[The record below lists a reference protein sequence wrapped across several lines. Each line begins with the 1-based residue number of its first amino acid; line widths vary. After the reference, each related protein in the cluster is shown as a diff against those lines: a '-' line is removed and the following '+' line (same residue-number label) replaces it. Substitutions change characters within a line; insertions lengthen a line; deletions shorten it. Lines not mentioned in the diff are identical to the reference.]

1 MRSRIRLGVLGVVVG
16 LGLLTQSASAQSQT
30 RYPRPVFRFDQDL
43 TVPLGTE
50 VYDVTVVSG
59 ALTVEGRVTRSA
71 VVWLGNVRLTRTA
84 VIDGSLIVMGG
95 NVTVEDGATIGRDL
109 VLAGGTLT
117 APIDFAP
124 GRDHAVFG
132 LPAVGRGARAAVPWV
147 MRGLLWGR
155 PLVPDLAWV
164 WAVVGI
170 AFALSVALVLIFG
183 QAVRSASDVVVER
196 PLRTFITGI
205 LVLII
210 VGPLLA
216 IFAATIVGL
225 VVIPVL
231 LFALLVAWT
240 VGKVGVARGIGHR
253 VFHERDPD
261 NRFQALRSLV
271 IGFGLVTLA
280 YMVPILGL
288 ITWSLVSVFGLGA
301 ASIAMMATLRR
312 EYPRK
317 PKPPKAPKAPKG
329 AAPIVPTGPPPPAM
343 PLSTAEPEPTV
354 EAPTDAG
361 DVPPDA
367 GDVPPDAGGRP
378 PSSARGMLALPK
390 AEFLPRAAAFALDC
404 VLIGIVDRLLDSRQD
419 GMYFI
424 LLVSYHI
431 AFWTW
436 QGTTLGGIIVGLRV
450 VRTDGGPLRFVD
462 GLVRG
467 LSSMFSIAV
476 LGLGCF
482 WMLQDPDHQ
491 TWHDKI
497 AGTYVLK
504 VPRHF
509 PLA

>member
-1 MRSRIRLGVLGVVVG
+1 
-16 LGLLTQSASAQSQT
+16 
-30 RYPRPVFRFDQDL
+30 
-43 TVPLGTE
+43 
-50 VYDVTVVSG
+50 VTVISG
-59 ALTVEGRVTRSA
+59 ALTVEGRVEWDA
-71 VVWLGNVRLTRTA
+71 VVWLGDVRLAPTA
-84 VIDGSLIVMGG
+84 VIDGSLIVVGG
-95 NVTVEDGATIGRDL
+95 NVTIEDGATVGRDFVL
-109 VLAGGTLT
+109 VGGSVT

-124 GRDHAVFG
+124 GSEHAVFG
-132 LPAVGRGARAAVPWV
+132 MPALGRGARAAVPWV
-147 MRGLLWGR
+147 LRGLLWGR
-155 PLVPDLAWV
+155 PIVPELEWV

-183 QAVRSASDVVVER
+183 QAVRASTEVVVER
-196 PLRTFITGI
+196 PLRTFLTGI
-205 LVLII
+205 LVLVII
-210 VGPLLA
+210 GPLLA

-253 VFHERDPD
+253 VLHESDPAS
-261 NRFQALRSLV
+261 RFQALRSLA

-280 YMVPILGL
+280 YMVPILGV

-301 ASIAMMATLRR
+301 ATIAMMATLRR

-317 PKPPKAPKAPKG
+317 PKPPKPPKAPKG
-329 AAPIVPTGPPPPAM
+329 APPMASTDQADPTPPPAM
-343 PLSTAEPEPTV
+343 PLSATAPGPSV
-354 EAPTDAG
+354 ESPVDAG
-361 DVPPDA
+361 DQ
-367 GDVPPDAGGRP
+367 PPDAGGGP

-450 VRTDGGPLRFVD
+450 VKTDGGPLRFVD

-482 WMLQDPDHQ
+482 WMLQDPEHQ

-504 VPRHF
+504 VPRHWA
-509 PLA
+509 LS